1 MGSKMAAARQR
12 PERPRGGWKY
22 LASAAAASALVVSAA
37 SIGAAPASL
46 AASAHRAASPK
57 VGGTLNVVVF
67 PQGSWPDNFNPFSA
81 SALWGT
87 NGFVYE
93 PLLQFIQLTGRTVP
107 WLAQSYKWSDKGTVL
122 TMELRK
128 GVTYTNGQPFTSA
141 DVVYTFNLMKKN
153 PALDTQAVWTFLK
166 SVAAEGPSA
175 VKFTLKKPDI
185 SGLYYLGSVEPV
197 PESVWSK
204 VKNPVTYANPSPV
217 ATGPFRVKT
226 FSPQEYVL
234 TRNPKYWQKGKPYV
248 QNLAFPA
255 YSSNTSVDLALA
267 QGKVDWAALFAP
279 NIEQTFVRPSPST
292 HHYFFPQGAPVV
304 LYINN
309 AIYPFNNT
317 AVRQALSMAINRQQI
332 STIGEYGYE
341 KPANALGIPPLQN
354 SYVDPALAQQ
364 SKALS
369 TYNPKRALAMLE
381 KLGFHKNSAGQ
392 LLTPKGKPFAFDMNV
407 VSGYTD
413 WVQDTQLMASELGQ
427 IGIKVTVRPLQY
439 AAYYSDMQQGSFET
453 SIGWS
458 NSGPN
463 PFYFFNFTM
472 NPSFSAPVGKTAS
485 TNFGRFSS
493 PLATRALNTYNSTA
507 NAAAEKAALYQVEQ
521 VWMQQ
526 LPALPLLW
534 GAFWNEY
541 STAQFVGWPTA
552 SNMYTDP
559 GPNDSSAVLTVL
571 NIHQR

>member
-1 MGSKMAAARQR
+1 MRKTMATDGPPRRWPRAAWKTVASGVAGSTLLLTALAF
-12 PERPRGGWKY
+12 GGT
-22 LASAAAASALVVSAA
+22 
-37 SIGAAPASL
+37 PASL
-46 AASAHRAASPK
+46 AATHRAAPK

-93 PLLQFIQLTGRTVP
+93 PLLQVVQLTGKTIP
-107 WLAQSYKWSDKGTVL
+107 WLATSYRWSDRGRVL
-122 TMELRK
+122 TMQLRK
-128 GVTYTNGQPFTSA
+128 GVRYTNGDPFTSA
-141 DVVYTFNLMKKN
+141 DVVYTFDLMKKD

-166 SVAAEGPSA
+166 SVKADGPNA
-175 VKFTLKKPDI
+175 VAFTLTKPDV
-185 SGLYYLGSVEPV
+185 SGLYYLGNVEPV
-197 PESVWSK
+197 PAAVWSK
-204 VKNPVTYANPSPV
+204 VKNPATFANPSPV
-217 ATGPFRVKT
+217 ATGPFTVKT

-234 TRNPKYWQKGKPYV
+234 TRNANYWQKGKPYV

-279 NIEQTFVRPSPST
+279 NIKQTFVNPSPAT

-309 AIYPFNNT
+309 AVYPFNSA
-317 AVRQALSMAINRQQI
+317 AVRQALSMAINRKQV
-332 STIGEYGYE
+332 SSIGEYGYE
-341 KPANALGIPPLQN
+341 QAANVLGVPPLQTSYANKAVVKQANALSAYNP
-354 SYVDPALAQQ
+354 
-364 SKALS
+364 SKALAVL
-369 TYNPKRALAMLE
+369 T
-381 KLGFHKNSAGQ
+381 KLGFHKNAQGQ
-392 LLTPKGKPFAFDMNV
+392 LLTPKGKPFAFTMNV

-413 WVQDTQLMASELGQ
+413 WVEDTQLMASQLGK

-439 AAYYSDMQQGSFET
+439 AAYYSDMQDGTFQT

-463 PFYFFNFTM
+463 PFYFYNFTM
-472 NPSFSAPVGKTAS
+472 NPSFGAPIGKAAS
-485 TNFGRFSS
+485 TNFDRFSS
-493 PLATRALNTYNSTA
+493 PTATKALEAYNSTA
-507 NAAAEKAALYQVEQ
+507 NAEAQTAALNTVEK
-521 VWMQQ
+521 VWIQQ
-526 LPALPLLW
+526 LPALPLVW

-541 STAQFVGWPTA
+541 STQTFVGWPTA
-552 SNMYTDP
+552 SHMYTDP